1 MFPSYNGYLKSN
13 YPGKEK
19 EMLHELALTQPVGR
33 MARPDEVAGLAV
45 YLCSD
50 LASFLTGADIPF
62 DGGDLNYEVE
72 AVL

>member
-1 MFPSYNGYLKSN
+1 VHTPFVDGYLKKN

-19 EMLHELALTQPVGR
+19 EMFALLEKTQPIGR
-33 MARPDEVAGLAV
+33 MATPDEVAGLVV

-62 DGGDLNYEVE
+62 DGGVVHLHT
-72 AVL
+72 